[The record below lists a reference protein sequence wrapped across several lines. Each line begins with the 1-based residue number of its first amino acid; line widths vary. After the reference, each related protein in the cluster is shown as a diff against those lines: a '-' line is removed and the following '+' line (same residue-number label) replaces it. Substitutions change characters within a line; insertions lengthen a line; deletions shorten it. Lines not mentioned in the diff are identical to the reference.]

1 MNQGD
6 TILQFQNVSRLYH
19 QGDETIRALDRVD
32 LTLRQGEFVAI
43 AGPSGSGKTTLL
55 NVSVGLDQPTE
66 GKVWVGGQDLTGMSA
81 PALAQ
86 LRLNKVGFIFQS
98 YNLVPVLS
106 AEENAELILLLRGV
120 PAAERKRTVHQVLK
134 EVGLEGLENRRP
146 SELSGGQQQRVAVA
160 RAIVAEPALVLAR
173 APALAQLRL
182 NKVGF
187 IFQSYNLVPVLS
199 AEENAELIL
208 LLRGVP
214 AAERKRTVHQ
224 VLKEVGLEGL
234 ENRRPSELSGGQQQ
248 RVAVARAIVAEPALV
263 LADEPTANLDSET
276 AFALIDLMEK
286 LNQEH
291 HTTFLFSTHD
301 PRVMKRAKRIIHLLD
316 GRVEKDVF
324 SPDYA

>member
-81 PALAQ
+81 PGLAQ

-120 PAAERKRTVHQVLK
+120 PAAERKRTVHRVLK

-146 SELSGGQQQRVAVA
+146 SQ
-160 RAIVAEPALVLAR
+160 
-173 APALAQLRL
+173 
-182 NKVGF
+182 
-187 IFQSYNLVPVLS
+187 
-199 AEENAELIL
+199 
-208 LLRGVP
+208 
-214 AAERKRTVHQ
+214 
-224 VLKEVGLEGL
+224 
-234 ENRRPSELSGGQQQ
+234 LSGGQQQ

-263 LADEPTANLDSET
+263 LADEPTANLDSKT

-301 PRVMKRAKRIIHLLD
+301 PRVMKRAKRIIYLLD
-316 GRVEKDVF
+316 GRVEKDVV

>member
-1 MNQGD
+1 MHQGD
-6 TILQFQNVSRLYH
+6 TILQLQNVSRLYH
-19 QGDETIRALDRVD
+19 QGGETIRALDRVN

-120 PAAERKRTVHQVLK
+120 PAAERKRTVHRVLK

-146 SELSGGQQQRVAVA
+146 SQ
-160 RAIVAEPALVLAR
+160 
-173 APALAQLRL
+173 
-182 NKVGF
+182 
-187 IFQSYNLVPVLS
+187 
-199 AEENAELIL
+199 
-208 LLRGVP
+208 
-214 AAERKRTVHQ
+214 
-224 VLKEVGLEGL
+224 
-234 ENRRPSELSGGQQQ
+234 LSGGQQQ

-301 PRVMKRAKRIIHLLD
+301 PRVMKRAKRIIYLLD
-316 GRVEKDVF
+316 GRVEKDVV